1 MILAETAFSTQDSV
15 KERLETILAKLF
27 LKLIPQDVFFNMS
40 AKRYGY
46 PNQDI
51 GEFIKGEMS
60 IYDHQTGI
68 RVMSAAFSFSSKEQL
83 QNIQAPTLV
92 IIAQY
97 NPQTHAQGKLLA
109 ELIPNARLEIIPQA
123 NHMANLDNPQMFN
136 QSVFAFLNEST

>member
-27 LKLIPQDVFFNMS
+27 LKLIPQDVFVNMS

-60 IYDHQTGI
+60 IYDHKTGI